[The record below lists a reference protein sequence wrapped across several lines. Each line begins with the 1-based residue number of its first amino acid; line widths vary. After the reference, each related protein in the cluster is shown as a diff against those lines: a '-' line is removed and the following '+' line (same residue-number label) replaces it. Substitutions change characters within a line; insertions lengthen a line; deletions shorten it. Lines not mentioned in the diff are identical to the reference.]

1 MTGNEI
7 RTSFLNYFAR
17 QGHKIVKSSP
27 LLPANDPTLLFT
39 NAGMNQFK
47 DVFLGAEKRDYKRA
61 TSSQKCVRAGGKHND
76 LDEVGKTARHHTF
89 FEMLGN
95 FSFGDYFKE
104 DAIRFAW
111 DLLVNE
117 WKMDPAR
124 LWFSVFA
131 GDDEVSADEEAERLW
146 QKVGAPKDR
155 ILRFGR
161 KDNFWQMGETGP
173 CGPCSEIHYY
183 LGENP
188 NDPNFN
194 KREYVNGPGDDTV
207 EIWNL
212 VFMQYNRTEVEPGQF
227 KLDPL
232 PAPSV
237 DTGAG
242 LERVT
247 AVLQGVKTNY
257 DTDLIKPI
265 IQFVAKLAGKEYK
278 AETQEGFAMRVI
290 ADHARATAFSIAD
303 GILPGNEGRNYVLR
317 KIMRRGIYHGRHT
330 LGFEDIFF
338 YKVCGFVIDQMK
350 EAYPELETQRGF
362 IEKMVRLEEKRFG
375 TTLTVGLK
383 KLEELTE
390 KSGRAVTN
398 FDPYKHPSPGYIVV
412 SELARLY
419 DTFGTP
425 IDLMYVVLRT
435 TYPKDVFTEDGD
447 TWTLIRKQSDAV
459 ASEPDSNLVIDVESE
474 FANDTRNFPFSHEEK
489 RNFIRIE
496 DISEDEFRGII
507 EEELKE
513 IQKQGNREQI
523 KHGDKVMPAYVA
535 LSRRHDTKSKFK
547 GYEATRVDNS
557 KIIALIHG
565 EMETQSLSE
574 GDEGEVILNQTPFYA
589 ESGGQVGDVGS
600 LFGENSAAVV
610 EDTYSPV
617 QDLIVHKIKVEK
629 GSLKVGDA
637 VSAQVDVEKRDA
649 TRRNHTATHLMH
661 AALREVLGTHVK
673 QAGSVVEPSYL
684 RFDFSHYQPLT
695 RSEIEEIE
703 NLVNYHI
710 LRNEPVRTD
719 ELTIE
724 DAMRSGAMAL
734 FGEKYGEKVR
744 VLTVNG
750 TEGVFSKELCGGTH
764 VRATGDIGSF
774 KIVSDEA
781 IASGTRR
788 IRAVTGKGAFERF
801 QASESLLAETA
812 SRLNTAPKQLPE
824 TVERLQSQ
832 LRDQQKEIERL
843 KLKLAQGGGAT
854 EDQIKEINGLKIL
867 VRKVEGLGKDG
878 RRQLADSLTRKVA
891 PGVVVLGDVD
901 NGKAAIL
908 VMVSDDA
915 TKKVQAGKVIKELPG
930 ARGGGK
936 PDLAEGGVETD
947 KLDEALNAVPDIVS
961 KLMEA

>member
-1 MTGNEI
+1 MTGNEVRSI
-7 RTSFLNYFAR
+7 FLNYFAKH
-17 QGHKIVKSSP
+17 GHKIVKSSP

-47 DVFLGAEKRDYKRA
+47 DVFLGVEKRDYKRA
-61 TSSQKCVRAGGKHND
+61 TTSQKCVRAGGKHND

-117 WKMDPAR
+117 YKLDPQR
-124 LWFSVFA
+124 LWFSVFE
-131 GDDEVSADEEAERLW
+131 GDAEVPADEEAVELW
-146 QKVGAPKDR
+146 VKAGAPR
-155 ILRFGR
+155 ERVLRFGR

-183 LGENP
+183 MGERP
-188 NDPNFN
+188 EDPHFN
-194 KREYVNGPGDDTV
+194 KAEYVNGTGDDTI

-212 VFMQYNRTEVEPGQF
+212 VFMQYNRSEIAPGQY

-265 IQFVAKLAGKEYK
+265 IEFVAKLSGKQYI

-303 GILPGNEGRNYVLR
+303 GIMPSNEGRNYVLR
-317 KIMRRGIYHGRHT
+317 KIMRRAIYNGREN
-330 LGFEDIFF
+330 LGLKDEFF
-338 YKVCGFVIDQMK
+338 FKVCDFVIDFMK
-350 EAYPELETQRGF
+350 EAYPELDAQRGY
-362 IEKMVRLEEKRFG
+362 IEKMVRLEEQRFG

-383 KLEELTE
+383 KLDELIE
-390 KSGRAVTN
+390 KSN
-398 FDPYKHPSPGYIVV
+398 QNKDQSI
-412 SELARLY
+412 ELIEQARLY
-419 DTFGTP
+419 DTYGTP
-425 IDLMYVVLRT
+425 IDLMYVVLSQRG
-435 TYPKDVFTEDGD
+435 YKSIEDLGEEGYRAAID
-447 TWTLIRKQSDAV
+447 EHLKLLQQSGLEKQ
-459 ASEPDSNLVIDVESE
+459 NVEGKK
-474 FANDTRNFPFSHEEK
+474 AKPVYAALQGRQGRNDTK
-489 RNFIRIE
+489 T
-496 DISEDEFRGII
+496 EFRG
-507 EEELKE
+507 
-513 IQKQGNREQI
+513 
-523 KHGDKVMPAYVA
+523 
-535 LSRRHDTKSKFK
+535 
-547 GYEATRVDNS
+547 YETTRVDDC
-557 KIIALIHG
+557 KVIALIK
-565 EMETQSLSE
+565 
-574 GDEGEVILNQTPFYA
+574 GDVEVKTLNEGEDGEVVLNQTPFYS
-589 ESGGQVGDVGS
+589 ESGGQVGDVGN
-600 LFGENSAAVV
+600 FYGANSTVAV

-617 QDLIVHKIKVEK
+617 QGLVVHKVKVEK
-629 GSLKVGDA
+629 GSLKVGDV

-673 QAGSVVEPSYL
+673 QAGSVVEPNYL

-695 RSEIEEIE
+695 RAEIEEIE

-710 LRNEPVRTD
+710 LRNEPVQTQV
-719 ELTIE
+719 LAIE

-750 TEGVFSKELCGGTH
+750 AEGIFSKELCGGTH

-788 IRAVTGKGAFERF
+788 IRAVTGRGAFERF

-812 SRLNTAPKQLPE
+812 SRLNTAPRQLPE
-824 TVERLQSQ
+824 TVEKLQEQ
-832 LRDQQKEIERL
+832 IRHQQKEIERL
-843 KLKLAQGGGAT
+843 KLKLAQGGGGA
-854 EDQIKEINGLKIL
+854 EDQVTEISGLKLL
-867 VRKVEGLGKDG
+867 VRKVEGLGKEG
-878 RRQLADSLTRKVA
+878 RRQLADSLTRKIA
-891 PGVVVLGDVD
+891 PGVVVIGDVVD
-901 NGKAAIL
+901 GKASLL
-908 VMVSDDA
+908 VMVSADA
-915 TKKVQAGKVIKELPG
+915 TAKVKAGNVIKQLPG

-936 PDLAEGGVETD
+936 PDLAEGGVETSQ
-947 KLDEALNAVPDIVS
+947 LEAALGAVPEIIA
-961 KLMEA
+961 KMMKAE